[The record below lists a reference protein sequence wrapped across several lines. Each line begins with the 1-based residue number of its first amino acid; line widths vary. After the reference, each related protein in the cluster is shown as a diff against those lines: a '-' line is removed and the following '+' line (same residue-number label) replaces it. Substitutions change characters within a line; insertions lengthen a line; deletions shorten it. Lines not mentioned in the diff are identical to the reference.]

1 MKIVIDSNVLFS
13 ALISGRENYLDIIKM
28 NDVYVPDIV
37 LYELNKYETMIITKA
52 KLKQADFR
60 LFVRMLF
67 EKIVVIPKFAISPEN
82 WREAFKICSDIDEK
96 DTPFIALSLE
106 FKYPLWTNDKT
117 LFKKLQEK
125 GFDNFVTI
133 EELMKLIDRD
143 IS

>member
-13 ALISGRENYLDIIKM
+13 ALISGQEKHLDIIKM
-28 NDVYVPDIV
+28 NDVYMPDIV
-37 LYELNKYETMIITKA
+37 LYEMNKYENRIITKA

-67 EKIVVIPKFAISPEN
+67 EKVVVIPKFAISPES
-82 WREAFKICSDIDEK
+82 WHEAYKICRDIDEK

-106 FKYPLWTNDKT
+106 FEIPLWTNDKS
-117 LFKKLQEK
+117 LFKRLKEK

-133 EELMKLIDRD
+133 EELMNLIERD